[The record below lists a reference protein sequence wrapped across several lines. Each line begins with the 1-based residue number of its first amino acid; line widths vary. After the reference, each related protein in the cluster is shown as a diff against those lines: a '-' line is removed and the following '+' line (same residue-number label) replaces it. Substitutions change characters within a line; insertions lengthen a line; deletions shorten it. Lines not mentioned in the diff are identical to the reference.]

1 MKKLLAVVLS
11 MAALN
16 AWSQGFEGTIKMSMK
31 MEITDPK
38 LKAQMEEGQKKMNDP
53 AQQAKMK
60 EMEARM
66 NDPQFKKMMEAN
78 PQLKA
83 QMENVM
89 KMQSGGGNPMENM
102 MPKSMM
108 VKMKGGNSLTI
119 MEGGMMSGEMLH
131 LADKNETIRLDRQNK
146 TYMVMPAGKGMPGE
160 DAKPTVTK
168 TSETTTILNYSC
180 TKYIVTVQERGQ
192 TITSNVW
199 ATTDIKDIDVK
210 ALAKQRA
217 GRGQSFFYEG
227 VDGMPLKV
235 EVATPQGKT
244 VMEVT
249 EIKKESLNAADFTIP
264 SDYTESKGM
273 FGGRN

>member
-1 MKKLLAVVLS
+1 MKKLVALVLTL
-11 MAALN
+11 AALN

-31 MEITDPK
+31 MEITDPA
-38 LKAQMEEGQKKMNDP
+38 LKAKMDAGQQKMNDP

-89 KMQSGGGNPMENM
+89 KMQAGGGNPMDM
-102 MPKSMM
+102 MPKGMI
-108 VKMKGGNSLTI
+108 VKVKGGNSLTVI
-119 MEGGMMSGEMLH
+119 EGGMMSGEMLR
-131 LADKNETIRLDRQNK
+131 LADKNQTVRLDRQNK
-146 TYMVMPAGKGMPGE
+146 TYMVMPEGKGTPGE
-160 DAKPTVTK
+160 DVKPTVTK
-168 TSETTTILNYSC
+168 TSETATILNYTC
-180 TKYIVTVQERGQ
+180 TKYIVTIQERGQ

-210 ALAKQRA
+210 AFAKQR
-217 GRGQSFFYEG
+217 GNRGQSFFHEG

-235 EVATPQGKT
+235 ESSMPQGKM

-249 EIKKESLNAADFTIP
+249 EIKKESLNPADFTIP

-273 FGGRN
+273 MGGRN

>member
-1 MKKLLAVVLS
+1 MKKLVALVLS

-31 MEITDPK
+31 MEITDPA
-38 LKAQMEEGQKKMNDP
+38 LKAKMEEGQKKMNDP
-53 AQQAKMK
+53 ATQAKMK

-89 KMQSGGGNPMENM
+89 KMQAGGNMMDNV
-102 MPKSMM
+102 MPKGMTM
-108 VKMKGGNSLTI
+108 KMKGGNSLTI
-119 MEGGMMSGEMLH
+119 IEGGMAAGEMLH
-131 LADKNETIRLDRQNK
+131 LGDKNETVRLDRQNK
-146 TYMVMPAGKGMPGE
+146 TYMVVPAGKGMPGE
-160 DAKPTVTK
+160 DVKPTVTK
-168 TSETTTILNYSC
+168 TSETATILNYSC
-180 TKYIVTVQERGQ
+180 TKYIVTIQERGQ

-210 ALAKQRA
+210 AFAKQRTN
-217 GRGQSFFYEG
+217 RGQSFFYEG
-227 VDGMPLKV
+227 VEGMPLKV
-235 EVATPQGKT
+235 EASTPQGKMI
-244 VMEVT
+244 MEVT
-249 EIKKESLNAADFTIP
+249 DIKKESLNAADFAIP

-273 FGGRN
+273 MGGRN